1 MALMQMSSIEE
12 AIHCLMVT
20 KWNLLLFFPLL
31 DTILLLLLVAT
42 LLYLQLCIHKQI
54 ISSMW

>member
-20 KWNLLLFFPLL
+20 IREIGFSFVVICYTTVIVNNCTKSSKS
-31 DTILLLLLVAT
+31 
-42 LLYLQLCIHKQI
+42 YLCDK
-54 ISSMW
+54 